1 MTSFMPRV
9 AKLINRLRFIAQ
21 YDQERQRLY
30 KLDFPIKYEVVDP
43 KTFER
48 HQRSTY
54 YVLCS
59 NSIAGHCAPETM
71 LFPANWRGRMK
82 SAGEIGLAYPW
93 DQDVEVLAQIEA
105 SILKLKR

>member
-1 MTSFMPRV
+1 MPRV

-30 KLDFPIKYEVVDP
+30 KLDFPVKYEVLDP
-43 KTFER
+43 KTLNR
-48 HQRSTY
+48 RQRSTY

-71 LFPANWRGRMK
+71 LFPATWRGRLLR
-82 SAGEIGLAYPW
+82 ATDLGLAYPW
-93 DQDVEVLAQIEA
+93 NRDEEVLSQIEA
-105 SILKLKR
+105 IRTK